1 MKLLYKMIEELI
13 SKELYNL
20 GAFAVLIIFYAYDK
34 LLINKKI
41 MSVIEQNNS
50 LLAEIKTIM
59 TKCNK

>member
-1 MKLLYKMIEELI
+1 MIEELI